1 MKSVLWYFH
10 DSCTWHFHFVQEIF
24 STADSKA
31 GQKNMSVRRKPRNPQ
46 CSPIM
51 DPVKYC
57 CILRIHSCP
66 HWTKRWWINSSTFIS
81 HLGPK
86 LVWKETLL
94 EVSLWHSRLR
104 CCYWSSSGHCW
115 GPGSI
120 PSPGISARRRRNQKK
135 ESKEESK
142 EERKGR
148 KEEKEKES
156 EMHFSCSGSD
166 RELYRKKHFNFRV
179 LGLSPPICGVCVN
192 VSSSLSFLEMESLYP
207 KLDHVWSLREVWN

>member
-1 MKSVLWYFH
+1 
-10 DSCTWHFHFVQEIF
+10 
-24 STADSKA
+24 
-31 GQKNMSVRRKPRNPQ
+31 MSVRRKPRNPQ

-57 CILRIHSCP
+57 CIPRIHSCP

>member
-1 MKSVLWYFH
+1 
-10 DSCTWHFHFVQEIF
+10 
-24 STADSKA
+24 
-31 GQKNMSVRRKPRNPQ
+31 MSVRRKPRNPQ

-51 DPVKYC
+51 DPVKYW

-120 PSPGISARRRRNQKK
+120 PSPGISACLWH
-135 ESKEESK
+135 
-142 EERKGR
+142 G
-148 KEEKEKES
+148 
-156 EMHFSCSGSD
+156 
-166 RELYRKKHFNFRV
+166 
-179 LGLSPPICGVCVN
+179 LGGDLPHQPPLLQLQSHLTADKAETTQPGTFPILVPQSP
-192 VSSSLSFLEMESLYP
+192 
-207 KLDHVWSLREVWN
+207 WA

>member
-1 MKSVLWYFH
+1 
-10 DSCTWHFHFVQEIF
+10 
-24 STADSKA
+24 
-31 GQKNMSVRRKPRNPQ
+31 MSVRRKPRNPQ

-120 PSPGISARRRRNQKK
+120 PSPGISARCRCNQKK
-135 ESKEESK
+135 ESK

-156 EMHFSCSGSD
+156 EMHFSFSRSD

-179 LGLSPPICGVCVN
+179 LCLSPPICGVCVN